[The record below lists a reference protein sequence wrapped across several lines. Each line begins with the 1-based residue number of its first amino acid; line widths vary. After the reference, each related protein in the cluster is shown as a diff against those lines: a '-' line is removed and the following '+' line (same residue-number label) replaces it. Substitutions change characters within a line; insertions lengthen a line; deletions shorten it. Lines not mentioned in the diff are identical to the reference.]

1 MTLSPVRHHDEHT
14 MRLRPS
20 ALFNAATDAP
30 AGGGASAAPAEPAG
44 TLETAPAADAAAAPA
59 PDAGAAPAA
68 APDAASTRPGVIAQA
83 TALLRGANGN
93 AATIAA
99 LRTDLTSRDA
109 TIVALQADL
118 AARDA
123 SITAL
128 TAELATFRTQAADLQ
143 SAVTALESQR
153 VDVQTEVIHQLAAA
167 GVTQEALPQ
176 GTTSTEGQ
184 QTPEELWSAAEATDD
199 PKEKGRLA
207 AKAMQASA
215 KVRAAREKAAL
226 N

>member
-1 MTLSPVRHHDEHT
+1 

-44 TLETAPAADAAAAPA
+44 TPETAPAADAAAAPA
-59 PDAGAAPAA
+59 PDAGDAPAPAPA

-176 GTTSTEGQ
+176 GTTSTENQ

>member
-1 MTLSPVRHHDEHT
+1 M
-14 MRLRPS
+14 
-20 ALFNAATDAP
+20 
-30 AGGGASAAPAEPAG
+30 
-44 TLETAPAADAAAAPA
+44 
-59 PDAGAAPAA
+59 
-68 APDAASTRPGVIAQA
+68 
-83 TALLRGANGN
+83 
-93 AATIAA
+93 
-99 LRTDLTSRDA
+99 
-109 TIVALQADL
+109 QADL

-215 KVRAAREKAAL
+215 KVRATREKAAL

>member
-1 MTLSPVRHHDEHT
+1 MTLLERVIRNHRCRSTHHFIAFD
-14 MRLRPS
+14 
-20 ALFNAATDAP
+20 ALSLI
-30 AGGGASAAPAEPAG
+30 GGDDGEAWN
-44 TLETAPAADAAAAPA
+44 
-59 PDAGAAPAA
+59 
-68 APDAASTRPGVIAQA
+68 VQF
-83 TALLRGANGN
+83 ANGN

-215 KVRAAREKAAL
+215 KVRATREKAAL